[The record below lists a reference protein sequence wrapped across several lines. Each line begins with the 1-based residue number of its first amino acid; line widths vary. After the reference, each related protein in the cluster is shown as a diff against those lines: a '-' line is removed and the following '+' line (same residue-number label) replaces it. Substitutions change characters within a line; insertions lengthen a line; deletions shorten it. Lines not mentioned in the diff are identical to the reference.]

1 LFFFII
7 LHAIDNNLIKTITM
21 RTIIQ
26 ILLAIV
32 AVGLAYFIYKGIQD
46 PIEFDKA
53 KEQRYEAT
61 IERLKDIRKAQLAY
75 KDVYG
80 RFTGSWDTLIN
91 FVKYDSLRNVRKIGE
106 LTDSMIEAGLTE
118 RRAMRE
124 GLIIR
129 DTIKESVLET
139 LFGKSFN
146 PESLKY
152 IPVPDTTA
160 EFMLGANVI
169 VTGSGIKVP
178 VFEAK
183 AHNNIILR
191 GLDRQYVINMNEQ
204 RRLNEKY
211 PGLKVGSLTEAVNNS
226 GNWE

>member
-1 LFFFII
+1 M
-7 LHAIDNNLIKTITM
+7 KTV
-21 RTIIQ
+21 IQ
-26 ILLAIV
+26 ILLIVAAIV
-32 AVGLAYFIYKGIQD
+32 LAYFIYAGIQK

-53 KEQRYEAT
+53 RTERYEAT
-61 IERLKDIRKAQLAY
+61 IEKLKDIRKAQVAY

-91 FVKYDSLRNVRKIGE
+91 FIKYDSVRNVRKIGE
-106 LTDSMIEAGLTE
+106 LTDSMIEEKITE
-118 RRAMRE
+118 RRAVEM

-129 DTIKESVLET
+129 DTIRQSVKEA
-139 LFGKSFN
+139 LFEPGFD
-146 PESLKY
+146 PDQLRY

-160 EFMLGANVI
+160 EFMLGQNV
-169 VTGSGIKVP
+169 VTTGSGIKVP

-191 GLDRQYVINMNEQ
+191 GLDRQYVINLNEQ
-204 RRLNEKY
+204 RRLNERY
-211 PGLKVGSLTEAVNNS
+211 PGLKVGSLTETTNNS